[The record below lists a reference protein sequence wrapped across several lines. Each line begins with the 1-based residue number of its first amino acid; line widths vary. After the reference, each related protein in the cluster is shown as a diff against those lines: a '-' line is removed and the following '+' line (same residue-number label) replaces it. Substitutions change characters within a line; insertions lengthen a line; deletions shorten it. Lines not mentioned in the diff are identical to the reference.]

1 MKQLRRKIRNNFRV
15 YTSLAC
21 LAMTVTPQLTNA
33 TPIYHEIYVKKRHHP
48 VVIPSE
54 IPTNIPSIKTDA
66 TFKNNLTRNKIVYT
80 PTTNPINIQS
90 NSKPVNSSLESMLT
104 EEPPQKYT
112 GISKAPF
119 VGPPT
124 LSQFKASNIQSE
136 DNIQLAMINR
146 KLETDTPLYL
156 YKDKNYLRNNEINH
170 FDNFNQE
177 NAKGRWILVDTL
189 KKTISVMHNNKSTLT
204 LHDISI
210 GRNGTTTD
218 KTINDEMTP
227 IGKFKINR
235 INNNSQYKLFFGIN
249 YPTQSYAEQAYLS
262 EKIDFKTYHSIID
275 AIKNNNTPPQ
285 LTDLGG
291 YLGIHG
297 LGKADLEIHKQ
308 FNWTKGCVAV
318 TNKQIMKLR
327 KYIKLGTIVVIK

>member
-1 MKQLRRKIRNNFRV
+1 MKKLRQKIRNNFRV
-15 YTSLAC
+15 YASLTC
-21 LAMTVTPQLTNA
+21 LAITATPHLASA
-33 TPIYHEIYVKKRHHP
+33 TPIYRETYVKKSDRHAY
-48 VVIPSE
+48 IPPE
-54 IPTNIPSIKTDA
+54 IPEIIPAKINQQRHTNSHNIYEQSLPQNKLSSKTKSEN
-66 TFKNNLTRNKIVYT
+66 F
-80 PTTNPINIQS
+80 
-90 NSKPVNSSLESMLT
+90 SLESILT
-104 EEPPQKYT
+104 EEPPKKYT

-124 LSQFKASNIQSE
+124 LNQFNANNFKSKE
-136 DNIQLAMINR
+136 NIQLAMVER
-146 KLETDTPLYL
+146 RPATDTPIYI
-156 YKDKNYLRNNEINH
+156 YDTDSDKIDH
-170 FDNFNQE
+170 FANFNQE
-177 NAKGRWILVDTL
+177 KAKGRWILVDTNN
-189 KKTISVMHNNKSTLT
+189 KTLSVMQDNKPAMI

-210 GRNGTTTD
+210 GRNGITTD

-235 INNNSQYKLFFGIN
+235 INNNSNFKLFFGIN
-249 YPTQSYAEQAYLS
+249 YPTKSYAKQAYLS
-262 EKIDFKTYHSIID
+262 EKIDFDTYD
-275 AIKNNNTPPQ
+275 AILHAIENNRTPPQ

-297 LGKADLEIHKQ
+297 LGKADPEIHER